1 MQAMTCQLGAIM
13 AVIDVP
19 IVGQSYHLKDWAIDC
34 QRTLN
39 FYPQVVESG
48 NAPQVSALLPT
59 PGLVK
64 RFEFSGAIRG
74 LYALNDVVLVVAGQT
89 LYRVDKSNKVKQ
101 IGSIAGSN
109 IVYFADNSVH
119 VMIVGSSTYKYTITS
134 ESLSIITND
143 GSEFMGASDVT
154 LLDSRLVWTVPNS
167 GRIQWSDLIET
178 KTSGL
183 NYATAEAKSDNLVRT
198 IAVNG
203 QLWLIGKK
211 TTEVWMST
219 GNPDLPFQRMSG
231 AFIPTGCV
239 AKNSVCVFGGGLVW
253 LTSSDHG
260 QSQIVLTQGYQAQRI
275 SNHAIETE
283 IANYERIDD
292 TYSFAYQQDG
302 HAFLV
307 MSFPSARK
315 TWCFD
320 ATTNMWHE
328 RSHYNL
334 DKYAHEH
341 HRAMTHVFF
350 NGEHLVGD
358 RSNGI
363 VYRLC
368 PDCST
373 DNLEPILRE
382 RITPVINPQGSQ
394 LIFDAVELILQV
406 GQQENTKP
414 VIRLDWSDDRGK
426 SWSKDRVLDFGA
438 IGEFNKRTVF
448 NRLGQSR
455 NRVFRLRIS
464 DSNRLIILGAK
475 VRVR

>member
-1 MQAMTCQLGAIM
+1 M
-13 AVIDVP
+13 AVIDLP

-89 LYRVDKSNKVKQ
+89 LYRVDKNDTVKQ
-101 IGSIAGSN
+101 IGDITGTD
-109 IVYFADNSVH
+109 IVYFADNSIYV
-119 VMIVGSSTYKYTITS
+119 VVVGDSAYRYDIRQKTLTDILISTGTGF
-134 ESLSIITND
+134 L
-143 GSEFMGASDVT
+143 GASDVT
-154 LLDSRLVWTVPNS
+154 LLDSRFVWTVPSS
-167 GRIQWSDLIET
+167 GQIQWSTLLD
-178 KTSGL
+178 TSTTGL
-183 NYATAEAKSDNLVRT
+183 NYATAEAKPDNLVRT

-203 QLWLIGKK
+203 QLWLIGEK

-231 AFIPTGCV
+231 AFIPTGCA

-260 QSQIVLTQGYQAQRI
+260 QSQIVLTQGYQTQRI
-275 SNHAIETE
+275 SNHAIEAE
-283 IANYERIDD
+283 ITNYEQVDD
-292 TYSFAYQQDG
+292 AYSFAYQQDG

-307 MSFPSARK
+307 MSFPTAKK
-315 TWCFD
+315 TWCYD
-320 ATTNMWHE
+320 ATTGMWHE
-328 RSHYNL
+328 RSYYNL
-334 DKYAHEH
+334 TKYQHEH
-341 HRAMTHVFF
+341 HRAITHVFF

-382 RITPVINPQGSQ
+382 RVTPVINPQGSQ
-394 LIFDAVELILQV
+394 LVFDAVELILQV

-414 VIRLDWSDDRGK
+414 VVRLDWSDDRGK

-475 VRVR
+475 ARVR

>member
-1 MQAMTCQLGAIM
+1 M
-13 AVIDVP
+13 AVIDLP

-64 RFEFSGAIRG
+64 RFELSGAIRG

-89 LYRVDKSNKVKQ
+89 LYRVDKNDTVKQ
-101 IGSIAGSN
+101 IGAITGTD
-109 IVYFADNSVH
+109 IVYFSDNSVH
-119 VMIVGSSTYKYTITS
+119 VMIVGDSAYRYDIRQKTLTDILISTGTGF
-134 ESLSIITND
+134 L
-143 GSEFMGASDVT
+143 GASDVT
-154 LLDSRLVWTVPNS
+154 LLDSRLVWTVPGS
-167 GRIQWSDLIET
+167 GQIQWSTLLD
-178 KTSGL
+178 TSTTGL
-183 NYATAEAKSDNLVRT
+183 SYATAEAKSDNLMRT

-203 QLWLIGKK
+203 QLWLIGEK

-231 AFIPTGCV
+231 AFIPTGCA
-239 AKNSVCVFGGGLVW
+239 AKSSVCVFGGGLVW

-260 QSQIVLTQGYQAQRI
+260 QSQIVLTQGYQTQRI
-275 SNHAIETE
+275 SNHAIESE
-283 IANYERIDD
+283 IASYDRVDD
-292 TYSFAYQQDG
+292 AYSFAYQQDG
-302 HAFLV
+302 HAFLI
-307 MSFPSARK
+307 MSFPTAKK
-315 TWCFD
+315 TWCYD
-320 ATTNMWHE
+320 ATTGMWHE
-328 RSHYNL
+328 RSYYNL
-334 DKYAHEH
+334 TEYQHEH

-394 LIFDAVELILQV
+394 LIFDAVELILQT

-475 VRVR
+475 ARVR

>member
-1 MQAMTCQLGAIM
+1 M
-13 AVIDVP
+13 AVIDLP

-48 NAPQVSALLPT
+48 NTPQVSALLPT

-74 LYALNDVVLVVAGQT
+74 LYALNDVVLIVAGQT
-89 LYRVDKSNKVKQ
+89 LYRVDKNDTVKQ
-101 IGSIAGSN
+101 IGAITGTD
-109 IVYFADNSVH
+109 IVYFSDNSVH
-119 VMIVGSSTYKYTITS
+119 VMIVGDSAYRYDIRQKTLTDILISTGTGF
-134 ESLSIITND
+134 L
-143 GSEFMGASDVT
+143 GASDVT
-154 LLDSRLVWTVPNS
+154 LLDSRFVWTAPSS
-167 GRIQWSDLIET
+167 GQIQWSTLLD
-178 KTSGL
+178 TSTTGL

-203 QLWLIGKK
+203 QLWLIGEK
-211 TTEVWMST
+211 TTEVWMSA

-231 AFIPTGCV
+231 AFIPTGCA

-260 QSQIVLTQGYQAQRI
+260 QSQIVLTQGYQTQRI
-275 SNHAIETE
+275 SNHAIEAE
-283 IANYERIDD
+283 IANYERVDD
-292 TYSFAYQQDG
+292 AYSFAYQQDG
-302 HAFLV
+302 HAFLM
-307 MSFPSARK
+307 MSFPAAKK
-315 TWCFD
+315 TWCYD
-320 ATTNMWHE
+320 ATTGMWHE
-328 RSHYNL
+328 RSYYNL
-334 DKYAHEH
+334 TKYQHEH

-394 LIFDAVELILQV
+394 LIFDAVELILQT

-475 VRVR
+475 ARVR

>member
-1 MQAMTCQLGAIM
+1 M
-13 AVIDVP
+13 AVIDLP

-89 LYRVDKSNKVKQ
+89 LYRVDKNDTVKQ
-101 IGSIAGSN
+101 IGIITGSG
-109 IVYFADNSVH
+109 IVDFADNSIH
-119 VMIVGSSTYKYTITS
+119 VMIVGDSAYKYDIQEGT
-134 ESLSIITND
+134 LSPIPVSDST
-143 GSEFMGASDVT
+143 GFMGASGVT
-154 LLDSRLVWTVPNS
+154 LLDSRFVWAVPNS
-167 GRIQWSDLIET
+167 GRIQWSTLLD
-178 KTSGL
+178 TSTTGL
-183 NYATAEAKSDNLVRT
+183 NYATAEARSDDLVRT
-198 IAVNG
+198 ISVNG
-203 QLWLIGKK
+203 QLWLIGEK

-231 AFIPTGCV
+231 AFIPTGCA

-260 QSQIVLTQGYQAQRI
+260 QSQIVLTQGYQTQRI

-283 IANYERIDD
+283 IANYERVDD
-292 TYSFAYQQDG
+292 AYSFAYQQDG
-302 HAFLV
+302 HAFLM
-307 MSFPSARK
+307 MSFPAAKK
-315 TWCFD
+315 TWCYD
-320 ATTNMWHE
+320 ATTGMWHE
-328 RSHYNL
+328 RSYYNL
-334 DKYAHEH
+334 TKYQHEH

-394 LIFDAVELILQV
+394 LIFDAVELILQT

-475 VRVR
+475 ARVR

>member
-1 MQAMTCQLGAIM
+1 M
-13 AVIDVP
+13 AVIDLP

-89 LYRVDKSNKVKQ
+89 LYRVDKNDTVKQ
-101 IGSIAGSN
+101 IGAITGTD
-109 IVYFADNSVH
+109 IVYFSDNSVH
-119 VMIVGSSTYKYTITS
+119 VMIVGDSAYRYDIRQKTLTDILISTGTGF
-134 ESLSIITND
+134 L
-143 GSEFMGASDVT
+143 GASDVT
-154 LLDSRLVWTVPNS
+154 LLDSRFVWTVPSS
-167 GRIQWSDLIET
+167 GQIQWSTLLD
-178 KTSGL
+178 TSTTGL

-203 QLWLIGKK
+203 QLWLIGEK

-231 AFIPTGCV
+231 AFIPTGCA

-260 QSQIVLTQGYQAQRI
+260 QSQIVLTQGYQTQRI
-275 SNHAIETE
+275 SNHAIEAE
-283 IANYERIDD
+283 IANYERVDD
-292 TYSFAYQQDG
+292 AYSFAYQQDG
-302 HAFLV
+302 HAFLM
-307 MSFPSARK
+307 MSFPAAKK
-315 TWCFD
+315 TWCYD
-320 ATTNMWHE
+320 ATTGMWHE
-328 RSHYNL
+328 RSYYNL
-334 DKYAHEH
+334 TKYQHEH

-394 LIFDAVELILQV
+394 LIFDAVELILQT

-455 NRVFRLRIS
+455 NRVFRLRVS

-475 VRVR
+475 ARVR

>member
-1 MQAMTCQLGAIM
+1 M
-13 AVIDVP
+13 AVIDLP

-74 LYALNDVVLVVAGQT
+74 LYALNDTVLVVAGQT
-89 LYRVDKSNKVKQ
+89 LYRVDKNDTVKQ
-101 IGSIAGSN
+101 IGAITGTD
-109 IVYFADNSVH
+109 IVYFSDNSVH
-119 VMIVGSSTYKYTITS
+119 VMIVGDNAYRYDIRQKTLTDILISTGTGF
-134 ESLSIITND
+134 L
-143 GSEFMGASDVT
+143 GASDVT
-154 LLDSRLVWTVPNS
+154 LLDSRFVWTVPSS
-167 GRIQWSDLIET
+167 GQIQWSTLLD
-178 KTSGL
+178 TSTTGL

-203 QLWLIGKK
+203 QLWLIGEK

-231 AFIPTGCV
+231 AFIPAGCA

-260 QSQIVLTQGYQAQRI
+260 QSQIVLTQGYQTQRI
-275 SNHAIETE
+275 SNHAIESE
-283 IANYERIDD
+283 IASYDHVDD
-292 TYSFAYQQDG
+292 AYSFAYQQDG
-302 HAFLV
+302 HAFLM
-307 MSFPSARK
+307 MSFPAAKK
-315 TWCFD
+315 TWCYD
-320 ATTNMWHE
+320 ATTGMWHE
-328 RSHYNL
+328 RSYYNL
-334 DKYAHEH
+334 TEYQHEH
-341 HRAMTHVFF
+341 HRAITHVFF

-394 LIFDAVELILQV
+394 LIFDAVELILQT

-438 IGEFNKRTVF
+438 IGEFNKRTIF

-475 VRVR
+475 ARVR

>member
-1 MQAMTCQLGAIM
+1 M
-13 AVIDVP
+13 AVIDLP

-64 RFEFSGAIRG
+64 RFEFSGSIRG
-74 LYALNDVVLVVAGQT
+74 LYALNSAVLVVAGKT
-89 LYRVDKSNKVKQ
+89 LYRVDKNDTVKK
-101 IGSIAGSN
+101 IGSIAGTD
-109 IVYFADNSVH
+109 IVYFADNSIH
-119 VMIVGSSTYKYTITS
+119 VMITGPGAYKYNIREET
-134 ESLSIITND
+134 LRSIPVSDST
-143 GSEFMGASDVT
+143 GFMGAVDVT
-154 LLDSRLVWTVPNS
+154 LLDSRFVWTVPNS
-167 GRIQWSDLIET
+167 GKIQWSTLLET
-178 KTSGL
+178 TTSGL

-198 IAVNG
+198 ITLNG
-203 QLWLIGKK
+203 QLWLIGEK
-211 TTEVWMST
+211 TTEVWVST

-231 AFIPTGCV
+231 AFLPVGCS
-239 AKNSVCVFGGGLVW
+239 AKNSVCVFGGGLAW
-253 LTSSDHG
+253 LTRSEHG
-260 QSQIVLTQGYQAQRI
+260 QAQIITTQGYQAQRI

-283 IANYERIDD
+283 IANYEHTDD
-292 TYSFAYQQDG
+292 AYSFAYQQDG

-307 MSFPSARK
+307 MTFPSAKK
-315 TWCFD
+315 TWCYD
-320 ATTNMWHE
+320 ATTGMWHE
-328 RSHYNL
+328 RSYYNL
-334 DKYAHEH
+334 SKYQHEH
-341 HRAMTHVFF
+341 HRAMTHSFF

-382 RITPVINPQGSQ
+382 RVTPVINLQGSQ
-394 LIFDAVELILQV
+394 LVFDAVELILQV

-414 VIRLDWSDDRGK
+414 VVRLDWSDDRGK
-426 SWSKDRVLDFGA
+426 SWSKDRTLDFGA
-438 IGEFNKRTVF
+438 IGEFDKRTVF

-464 DSNRLIILGAK
+464 DSNRLVVLGAK
-475 VRVR
+475 ARVR

>member
-1 MQAMTCQLGAIM
+1 MT
-13 AVIDVP
+13 VIDLP

-89 LYRVDKSNKVKQ
+89 LYRVDKSNNAQQ
-101 IGSIAGSN
+101 IGIIAGTD
-109 IVYFADNSVH
+109 IVYFADNSIYV
-119 VMIVGSSTYKYTITS
+119 VVVGDSAYRYDIRQKTLTDILISTGTGF
-134 ESLSIITND
+134 L
-143 GSEFMGASDVT
+143 GASDVT
-154 LLDSRLVWTVPNS
+154 LLDSRFVWTVPSS
-167 GRIQWSDLIET
+167 GQIQWSTLLD
-178 KTSGL
+178 TSTTGL

-203 QLWLIGKK
+203 QLWLIGEK

-231 AFIPTGCV
+231 AFIPAGCA

-260 QSQIVLTQGYQAQRI
+260 QSQIVLTQGYQTQRI
-275 SNHAIETE
+275 SNHAIESE
-283 IANYERIDD
+283 IASYDHVDD
-292 TYSFAYQQDG
+292 AYSFAYQQDG
-302 HAFLV
+302 HAFLM
-307 MSFPSARK
+307 MSFPAAKK
-315 TWCFD
+315 TWCYD
-320 ATTNMWHE
+320 ATTGMWHE
-328 RSHYNL
+328 RSYYNL
-334 DKYAHEH
+334 TEYQHEH
-341 HRAMTHVFF
+341 HRAITHVFF

-394 LIFDAVELILQV
+394 LIFDAVELILQT

-438 IGEFNKRTVF
+438 IGEFNKRTIF

-475 VRVR
+475 ARVR

>member
-1 MQAMTCQLGAIM
+1 M
-13 AVIDVP
+13 AVIDLP

-89 LYRVDKSNKVKQ
+89 LYRVDKNDTVKQ
-101 IGSIAGSN
+101 IGIITGSG
-109 IVYFADNSVH
+109 IVDFADNSIH
-119 VMIVGSSTYKYTITS
+119 VMIVSDSAYKYDIRE
-134 ESLSIITND
+134 ESLTPIPVSDST
-143 GSEFMGASDVT
+143 GFMGASDVT
-154 LLDSRLVWTVPNS
+154 LLDSRFVWTVPNS
-167 GRIQWSDLIET
+167 GQIQWSTLLD
-178 KTSGL
+178 TSTTGL

-203 QLWLIGKK
+203 QLWLIGEK

-231 AFIPTGCV
+231 AFIPAGCA

-260 QSQIVLTQGYQAQRI
+260 QSQIVLTQGYQTQRI
-275 SNHAIETE
+275 SNHAIESE
-283 IANYERIDD
+283 IASYDHVDD
-292 TYSFAYQQDG
+292 AYSFAYQQDG
-302 HAFLV
+302 HAFLM
-307 MSFPSARK
+307 MSFPAAKK
-315 TWCFD
+315 TWCYD
-320 ATTNMWHE
+320 ATTGMWHE
-328 RSHYNL
+328 RSYYNL
-334 DKYAHEH
+334 TEYQHEH
-341 HRAMTHVFF
+341 HRAITHVFF

-394 LIFDAVELILQV
+394 LIFDAVELILQT

-438 IGEFNKRTVF
+438 IGEFNKRTIF

-475 VRVR
+475 ARVR

>member
-1 MQAMTCQLGAIM
+1 MTCQLGVIM
-13 AVIDVP
+13 AVIDLP

-48 NAPQVSALLPT
+48 NTPQVSALLPT

-74 LYALNDVVLVVAGQT
+74 LYALNNVVLVVAGQT
-89 LYRVDKSNKVKQ
+89 LYQVDKSNTVKQ
-101 IGSIAGSN
+101 IGGISGAG
-109 IVYFADNSVH
+109 IVYFADNGIH
-119 VMIVGSSTYKYTITS
+119 VMIVGSSTYKYTISS
-134 ESLSIITND
+134 ESLSVINAND

-167 GRIQWSDLIET
+167 GRIQWSDLLET
-178 KTSGL
+178 ATSGL

-198 IAVNG
+198 ITVNG
-203 QLWLIGKK
+203 QLWLIGEK
-211 TTEVWMST
+211 TTEVWIST

-231 AFIPTGCV
+231 AFIPTGCA
-239 AKNSVCVFGGGLVW
+239 AKNSVCVFGGGLAW
-253 LTSSDHG
+253 LTRSEHG
-260 QSQIVLTQGYQAQRI
+260 QAQIIVTQGYQAHRV

-283 IANYERIDD
+283 IANYERTDD
-292 TYSFAYQQDG
+292 AYSFAYQQDG
-302 HAFLV
+302 HAFL
-307 MSFPSARK
+307 MMTFPTAKK
-315 TWCFD
+315 TWCYD
-320 ATTNMWHE
+320 ATTGMWHE
-328 RSHYNL
+328 RSYYNL
-334 DKYAHEH
+334 SKYRHEH

-382 RITPVINPQGSQ
+382 RVTPVINPQGSQ
-394 LIFDAVELILQV
+394 LVFDAVELILQV

-414 VIRLDWSDDRGK
+414 VVRLDWSDDRGK

-438 IGEFNKRTVF
+438 IGEFKKRTVF

-464 DSNRLIILGAK
+464 DSSRLVVLGAK
-475 VRVR
+475 ARVR

>member
-1 MQAMTCQLGAIM
+1 M
-13 AVIDVP
+13 AVIDLP

-48 NAPQVSALLPT
+48 NTPQVSALLPT

-74 LYALNDVVLVVAGQT
+74 LYALNDAVLVVAGQT
-89 LYRVDKSNKVKQ
+89 LYRIDKNNTVKQ
-101 IGSIAGSN
+101 VGAITGTD
-109 IVYFADNSVH
+109 IVYFADNSIH
-119 VMIVGSSTYKYTITS
+119 VMIVSNGAYRYDIRQ
-134 ESLSIITND
+134 EILISISIGT
-143 GSEFMGASDVT
+143 GTGFLGASDVT
-154 LLDSRLVWTVPNS
+154 LLDSRLVWTVPGS
-167 GRIQWSDLIET
+167 GQIQWSTLLD
-178 KTSGL
+178 TSTTGL

-203 QLWLIGKK
+203 QLWLIGEK

-231 AFIPTGCV
+231 AFIPAGCA
-239 AKNSVCVFGGGLVW
+239 AKSSVCVFGGGLVW

-260 QSQIVLTQGYQAQRI
+260 QSQIVLTQGYQTQRI
-275 SNHAIETE
+275 SNHAIESE
-283 IANYERIDD
+283 IASYYRVDD
-292 TYSFAYQQDG
+292 AYSFAYQQDG
-302 HAFLV
+302 HAFLM
-307 MSFPSARK
+307 MSFPTAKK
-315 TWCFD
+315 TWCYD
-320 ATTNMWHE
+320 ATTGMWHE
-328 RSHYNL
+328 RSYYNL
-334 DKYAHEH
+334 TEYQHEH

-394 LIFDAVELILQV
+394 LIFDAVELILQT

-475 VRVR
+475 ARVR